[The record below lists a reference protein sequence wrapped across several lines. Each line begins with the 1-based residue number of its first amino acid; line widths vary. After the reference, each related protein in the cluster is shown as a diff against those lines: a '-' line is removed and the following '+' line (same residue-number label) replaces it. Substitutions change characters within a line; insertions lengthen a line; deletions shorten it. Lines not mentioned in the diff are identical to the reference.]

1 MPVRRTLVATA
12 VLALGLALAG
22 CSASSSDSAGSAS
35 GPVQGAAPPAAAPEA
50 DGGTLGSES
59 GDRSGDASGSVA
71 LDRSIVVIASTT
83 VRVDD
88 VTSATDRLT
97 TLVAGAGGRIESQ
110 QVSRGGGPVDGI
122 CVDGTDCAPVPAP
135 GYAASTTTVRLPT
148 TEVDTFLRST
158 AGLGTVESG
167 TRSST
172 DVSAEVADV
181 DARLRSAEA
190 SLARVRALLTRAE
203 SIADVVALEGE
214 LARRQ
219 ADLEALQARQRVLD
233 DQTAQATVTVALVE
247 RDATIPGDEDS
258 GFLAG
263 LSAGWD
269 AFASATVV
277 GLTVLG
283 AVLPFAAFAAVI
295 GLAVWVVVRRSRRHA
310 PAPTT

>member
-1 MPVRRTLVATA
+1 
-12 VLALGLALAG
+12 
-22 CSASSSDSAGSAS
+22 
-35 GPVQGAAPPAAAPEA
+35 
-50 DGGTLGSES
+50 
-59 GDRSGDASGSVA
+59 
-71 LDRSIVVIASTT
+71 
-83 VRVDD
+83 
-88 VTSATDRLT
+88 
-97 TLVAGAGGRIESQ
+97 
-110 QVSRGGGPVDGI
+110 
-122 CVDGTDCAPVPAP
+122 
-135 GYAASTTTVRLPT
+135 
-148 TEVDTFLRST
+148 
-158 AGLGTVESG
+158 
-167 TRSST
+167 
-172 DVSAEVADV
+172 VADV

-310 PAPTT
+310 PGPSA